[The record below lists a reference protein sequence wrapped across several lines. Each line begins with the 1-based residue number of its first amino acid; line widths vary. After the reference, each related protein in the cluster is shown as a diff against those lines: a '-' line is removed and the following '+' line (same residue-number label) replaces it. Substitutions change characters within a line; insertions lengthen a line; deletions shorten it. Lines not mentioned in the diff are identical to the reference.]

1 MNADKSRIKQRFAQ
15 ALASYEAAAQ
25 VQAVVA
31 DTLLD
36 ELATC
41 QPGLAPGRV
50 LEIGCA
56 SGVLTEKIVAR
67 YPRLVELLA
76 CDLVEDCAACLN
88 TRSANWPLKPGF
100 LAGDIEELAL
110 PGCFDLILSSSTLQ
124 WVHDLP
130 ALAAKLADHLEPGG
144 LLAVALYGPD
154 NFLEIRTL
162 TGRGLPYLS
171 LAELRALMAR
181 HFQILATR
189 EDREPLYFANP
200 LDLLRHLRN
209 TGVNAL
215 TPPGWTRGKLSRFCA
230 EYQSNFGSA
239 KGVRLTYHPLYLVAR
254 KAGQET
260 L

>member
-1 MNADKSRIKQRFAQ
+1 MNADKSRIKQRFAH

-31 DTLLD
+31 DALLD
-36 ELATC
+36 ELAAC
-41 QPGLAPGRV
+41 QPGLTPRRV

-56 SGVLTEKIVAR
+56 SGVLTERIVAR

-76 CDLVEDCAACLN
+76 CDLVEDCAACLAS
-88 TRSANWPLKPGF
+88 RSANWPLKPGF

-130 ALAAKLADHLEPGG
+130 ALTAKLADHLEPGG
-144 LLAVALYGPD
+144 LLAVSLYGPD
-154 NFLEIRTL
+154 NFLEIRAL
-162 TGRGLPYLS
+162 TGSGLSYPS

-181 HFQILATR
+181 HFQILAIR
-189 EDREPLYFANP
+189 EDREELQFASP
-200 LDLLRHLRN
+200 LDLLRHLRD

-215 TPPGWTRGKLSRFCA
+215 APLGWTRGKLARFCV
-230 EYQSNFGSA
+230 EYQSLFGSA
-239 KGVRLTYHPLYLVAR
+239 EGVRLTYHPLYLVAR
-254 KAGQET
+254 KAGQEAT
-260 L
+260 